1 VTAKGGGKMTAPAK
15 KFAAGGIQVAIWE
28 NKGREGNN
36 YYTVSFDKR
45 YKDKEG
51 NWKSTTSLKA
61 NDLPKAVLALE
72 KAFEFVS
79 LKEPEQEE
87 SQEKLAKALA

>member
-1 VTAKGGGKMTAPAK
+1 MTGPTK
-15 KFAAGGIQVAIWE
+15 KFTVGGIQVAVWE
-28 NKGREGNN
+28 NQGKEGKS
-36 YYTVSFDKR
+36 YYSISFEKR
-45 YKDKEG
+45 YMDKEG

-79 LKEPEQEE
+79 LKEPSLDEK
-87 SQEKLAKALA
+87 QEKLATALA